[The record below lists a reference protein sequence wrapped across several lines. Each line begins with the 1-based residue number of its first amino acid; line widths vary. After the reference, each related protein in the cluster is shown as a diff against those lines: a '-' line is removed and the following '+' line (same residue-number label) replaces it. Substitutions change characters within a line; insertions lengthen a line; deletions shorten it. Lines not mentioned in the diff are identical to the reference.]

1 MTTTQ
6 ARPSAPPTL
15 APPPRWWN
23 VRSPAVWACGFLV
36 VAATV
41 LLLHHTV
48 PATVAYPRAAG
59 TAAGLFALFAIPF
72 IVLYR
77 RMAWLQSVP
86 PSLFLVAF
94 LWGGTVA
101 VMTSIFAVG
110 AVRGLM
116 ASAVS
121 PEWAEAWSSVLGAP
135 LVEELIKTAGVVMVA
150 LLAMWRLRSVLDGI
164 FCGVFVGVGFQVV
177 EGYAYALSATMMQ
190 RTGDVIEPAMSVF
203 LVRGIL
209 AGLWSHAVLTA
220 IVGAGI
226 GYVIVRRNRPM
237 WTRVGIAVAV
247 FMAAVVLHALWNSPL
262 MRDGFG
268 LGTPGIF
275 IGVLVKGLP
284 AIILA
289 AWLLRRFFVQEVALR
304 RRLITEYD
312 NPEVF
317 APEEVDTL
325 LSWKAREAAVVQER
339 KKAGRRAAQKLRRRH
354 KEQLAQLAALHE
366 KWWTE
371 RGRV

>member
-6 ARPSAPPTL
+6 ARP
-15 APPPRWWN
+15 APPPAISPAPRWLN
-23 VRSPAVWACGFLV
+23 ARSPALWACGFLI

-48 PATVAYPRAAG
+48 PAAVAYPRAAG

-77 RMAWLQSVP
+77 RLAWLQSIP
-86 PSLFLVAF
+86 PSLFTVAF

-116 ASAVS
+116 AAAVS
-121 PEWAEAWSSVLGAP
+121 PAWAETWSPVLGAP
-135 LVEELIKTAGVVMVA
+135 LVEELIKTVGVVMVA
-150 LLAMWRLRSVLDGI
+150 LLAGWRLRSVLDGI

-190 RTGDVIEPAMSVF
+190 RTGDVIEPAMSTF

-226 GYVIVRRNRPM
+226 GYVIVRRCRPLSV
-237 WTRVGIAVAV
+237 RIGIALAS
-247 FMAAVVLHALWNSPL
+247 FAAAVALHALWNSPL

-275 IGVLVKGLP
+275 LGVLVKGLP

-289 AWLLRRFFVQEVALR
+289 AWLLRRFYRQEVNLR
-304 RRLITEYD
+304 RRLIREHGS
-312 NPEVF
+312 PEMF
-317 APEEVDTL
+317 PPDEVDSL
-325 LSWKAREAAVVQER
+325 LTWKSREAARVAER
-339 KKAGRRAAQKLRRRH
+339 KKSGRRAATQLRERQKQQL
-354 KEQLAQLAALHE
+354 EQLAHIHE
-366 KWWTE
+366 QNWRNRE
-371 RGRV
+371 CV